1 MEYHYVP
8 IACQNTLVAAAF
20 AVMSCTVEVANDKLK
35 EIVNVLSARIVQLVP
50 VRL

>member
-1 MEYHYVP
+1 M
-8 IACQNTLVAAAF
+8 ACTMPEAAAF